1 MASGSSKPPQPR
13 VTNKRGAMDEL
24 LTLAIGKLADHFHV
38 SEDYLKRVLLIR
50 AVAELNALTDRTTP
64 ATPEELEAVLTS
76 QNKRLDEVL
85 EGFRTQLVQADN
97 AVESA
102 SLAVVMV
109 ERMAAILR
117 AQVEAPAL
125 KSPV

>member
-1 MASGSSKPPQPR
+1 
-13 VTNKRGAMDEL
+13 MDEL
-24 LTLAIGKLADHFHV
+24 LTLAIGKPADHYHV

-50 AVAELNALTDRTTP
+50 AVAELDALTDRTTP

-76 QNKRLDEVL
+76 QNKRLDQVL

-97 AVESA
+97 LVQSA
-102 SLAVVMV
+102 SLAVAMA

-117 AQVEAPAL
+117 AQVETPTL

>member
-13 VTNKRGAMDEL
+13 VTNERGAMDEL
-24 LTLAIGKLADHFHV
+24 LTLAIGKLADHYHV

-50 AVAELNALTDRTTP
+50 AVAELDALTDRTTP

-97 AVESA
+97 LVQSA
-102 SLAVVMV
+102 SLAVAMV

>member
-1 MASGSSKPPQPR
+1 
-13 VTNKRGAMDEL
+13 MDEL
-24 LTLAIGKLADHFHV
+24 LTLAIGKLADHYHV
-38 SEDYLKRVLLIR
+38 SEDYLKRALLIR
-50 AVAELNALTDRTTP
+50 AVAELNALTDRTKP

-76 QNKRLDEVL
+76 QNKRLDEIL

-97 AVESA
+97 AVQSA
-102 SLAVVMV
+102 SVAVAIV

-117 AQVEAPAL
+117 ASVEAPAL

>member
-1 MASGSSKPPQPR
+1 
-13 VTNKRGAMDEL
+13 MDGL
-24 LTLAIGKLADHFHV
+24 LTLAIGKLADHYHV

-50 AVAELNALTDRTTP
+50 AVAELNALTDRTKP

-85 EGFRTQLVQADN
+85 ERFRTQLVQADN
-97 AVESA
+97 LVQSA
-102 SLAVVMV
+102 SLAVAMA

-117 AQVEAPAL
+117 AQVETPAL